1 MPADLF
7 NLRTVERLSRKVKVT
22 NKQKNAAK
30 LWLMNLDAGKLT
42 AERHNYIKFANGVL
56 RDILGYPER
65 EIEESFEKG
74 GVEFL
79 FTNEEEQKV
88 VCFELK
94 GSDQDLFSTQHR
106 VKKEQETPIKQ
117 TWDYMG
123 KHNLDYG
130 VTSNFREFVLIDKN
144 KGYSKVHRFKFTSI
158 KSDPSK
164 LKEFIAIFSKKN
176 LIVDTFAEVLYKESI
191 IEERAFTKEFYK
203 LFHETRLMLLK
214 EFIDSGATQERA
226 IHYAQ
231 IFLNRLMF
239 VLFAEDTG
247 KLPRRLPED
256 MILEVLKNRLIINE
270 HSNMV
275 YEAIIGLYRQLD
287 TGAKTP
293 VEIFG
298 FNGELFKEE
307 IPRIFFFNDMREE
320 SYFKD
325 VYQQSA
331 LKKSKQQ
338 DTIESNILSRVGKG
352 ISPIISNILLM
363 ASFDFTTEVN
373 VNILGHIFEQSITD
387 IEKLQEG
394 EASKRKKEG
403 IYYTPEYITDYI
415 CRNTII
421 PYLSKNN
428 ATTTVEELINEHKDN
443 FEVLEKKLKD
453 LRILDPACGSG
464 AFLIKAVDVLLEIHK
479 ALIEAKAV
487 QGKYEKRV
495 FGKRG
500 QEERYLSF
508 SKYYDEDEARKIIE
522 DNIHG
527 VDINEESVEITKL
540 SLYLKI
546 AREKKKLLDLSKNI
560 KCGNSL
566 IDDPEVAG
574 GKAFNWEKEFPGISN
589 YGIFDIII
597 GNPPWGADIEKIDA
611 YLRETKS
618 YSLAE
623 GQYDIYEL
631 FIELSISLLKE
642 NGIFGFIIPDSILLP
657 EHMSLRK
664 LLINKV
670 SLLKLL
676 KLGEGIFEDVYRAA
690 FILSFVKNQ
699 NISQDV
705 LCLVANKDDRKK
717 LREGSATL
725 GVICSQKGHFL
736 QQTHFKGKRNVA
748 FDINISEEDLKII
761 GRVVS
766 DPIDWDDLFT
776 TGRGVELSK
785 SGEVMLCPYC
795 LKWDNIP
802 VKSKGKFTP
811 KKCTH
816 CSKVYNYDEAAEH
829 NLIIK
834 DKKNGDEWK
843 PILTGESVNRYYNV
857 YGLFI
862 DTTKEGINYKKNELY
877 VGKKILIRKTGVGIY
892 ASIDNQDALT
902 NQVVFIYKLKPTAI
916 SQGYKPEYF
925 LGVINS
931 RLMLY
936 YYFTKFAD
944 TEWKSFPYLTQ
955 KVIQTLPVK
964 KIDFKNHVEKNIH
977 DDISDL
983 VYIAT
988 NENKH
993 ITLEIDAKIERLVMK
1008 LYNISNKECDKIMK
1022 SFDKVQELRIMREIK
1037 VSNPSIFHPSR

>member
-7 NLRTVERLSRKVKVT
+7 NVRTVGRLSRKVKVS

-65 EIEESFEKG
+65 EIEEAFEKG

-106 VKKEQETPIKQ
+106 LKKEQETPIKQ

-144 KGYSKVHRFKFTSI
+144 KGYSKVHRFEFTSI
-158 KSDPSK
+158 KSEPTK
-164 LKEFIAIFSKKN
+164 LNEFIAIFSKKN

-214 EFIDSGATQERA
+214 EFIDSGATQEQA

-256 MILEVLKNRLIINE
+256 RILEVLKNRLIINE

-293 VEIFG
+293 VELFG

-307 IPRIFFFNDMREE
+307 IPRTFFFNDMREE

-338 DTIESNILSRVGKG
+338 DIIESNILSKVGKG
-352 ISPIISNILLM
+352 ISPIIANILLM
-363 ASFDFTTEVN
+363 ASLDFTTEVN

-428 ATTTVEELINEHKDN
+428 AATTVEELIDEHKDN

-495 FGKRG
+495 LGKRG
-500 QEERYLSF
+500 QEERYHSF

-522 DNIHG
+522 DNIYG

-574 GKAFNWEKEFPGISN
+574 DKAFNWKKEFPELLNQG
-589 YGIFDIII
+589 GFEIII
-597 GNPPWGADIEKIDA
+597 GNPPYIPTETMSNQEKSE
-611 YLRETKS
+611 YLKKFNCLERK
-618 YSLAE
+618 
-623 GQYDIYEL
+623 YDSSIV
-631 FIELSISLLKE
+631 FILNS
-642 NGIFGFIIPDSILLP
+642 
-657 EHMSLRK
+657 
-664 LLINKV
+664 
-670 SLLKLL
+670 LKLL
-676 KLGEGIFEDVYRAA
+676 NDSGYLSFISSVTWHTGENYIKFRKFLIEHYGIEYLINLPFDVFEDAYVDTGIYV
-690 FILSFVKNQ
+690 LSTKKKQIIKGCQFDKKFRITKIENLEFNQ
-699 NISQDV
+699 IRLEDIKPPDYKIIISTGVQSIHSRI
-705 LCLVANKDDRKK
+705 RKK
-717 LREGSATL
+717 PITELGDISISAQGL
-725 GVICSQKGHFL
+725 SASR
-736 QQTHFKGKRNVA
+736 FK
-748 FDINISEEDLKII
+748 LY
-761 GRVVS
+761 
-766 DPIDWDDLFT
+766 
-776 TGRGVELSK
+776 SK
-785 SGEVMLCPYC
+785 
-795 LKWDNIP
+795 K
-802 VKSKGKFTP
+802 
-811 KKCTH
+811 
-816 CSKVYNYDEAAEH
+816 EA
-829 NLIIK
+829 
-834 DKKNGDEWK
+834 
-843 PILTGESVNRYYNV
+843 
-857 YGLFI
+857 
-862 DTTKEGINYKKNELY
+862 
-877 VGKKILIRKTGVGIY
+877 
-892 ASIDNQDALT
+892 
-902 NQVVFIYKLKPTAI
+902 
-916 SQGYKPEYF
+916 
-925 LGVINS
+925 
-931 RLMLY
+931 
-936 YYFTKFAD
+936 
-944 TEWKSFPYLTQ
+944 
-955 KVIQTLPVK
+955 QTLPFLYKGQGYRYNLIKNVILYADMSKHQNLVKFYKKQPKIFVRRIISRQNRLMACYEEDDLVTKKDLNPFIIMDSLFKPKFILALLNSSLISYLYTQSSTIALKDDFRQTTLAELK
-964 KIDFKNHVEKNIH
+964 KIPIIQVDSKTQ
-977 DDISDL
+977 DILASKADSML
-983 VYIAT
+983 
-988 NENKH
+988 
-993 ITLEIDAKIERLVMK
+993 K
-1008 LYNISNKECDKIMK
+1008 LNKECNEKKSKFLRRISSYFGIEKYSKKLDSFWMF
-1022 SFDKVQELRIMREIK
+1022 SFDDFQKEVYRLSKKKLSLKEQDEWEDYFNDYKEELTELQQKTDETDMAIDQMVYRLYELTPGEIK
-1037 VSNPSIFHPSR
+1037 IVEEGI

>member
-7 NLRTVERLSRKVKVT
+7 NVRTVERLSRKVEVS

-42 AERHNYIKFANGVL
+42 AERHNYIKFANVVL

-79 FTNEEEQKV
+79 FTNEEEHKV

-144 KGYSKVHRFKFTSI
+144 KGYSKVHRFDITSI
-158 KSDPSK
+158 KSEPTK

-176 LIVDTFAEVLYKESI
+176 LVVDKFAEVLYKESI

-214 EFIDSGATQERA
+214 EFSDRGATQEQA

-247 KLPRRLPED
+247 KLPRRLPEE

-270 HSNMV
+270 QSNMV

-307 IPRIFFFNDMREE
+307 IPRTFFFYDMREE

-331 LKKSKQQ
+331 LKKSEQQ
-338 DTIESNILSRVGKG
+338 DSIELDILSRVGKG

-387 IEKLQEG
+387 IEKLQER
-394 EASKRKKEG
+394 ETAKRKKEG

-495 FGKRG
+495 LGKRG

-522 DNIHG
+522 DNIYG

-546 AREKKKLLDLSKNI
+546 AREKKKLIDLSKNI

-566 IDDPEVAG
+566 IDDKEIDK
-574 GKAFNWEKEFPGISN
+574 KAFNWQKEFPEIFKQG
-589 YGIFDIII
+589 GFDIVI
-597 GNPPWGADIEKIDA
+597 GNPP
-611 YLRETKS
+611 YLNMTKNNTDNTWLN
-618 YSLAE
+618 YYN
-623 GQYDIYEL
+623 GRYDSIKRANSKNLFVL
-631 FIELSISLLKE
+631 FIERTIELIKTKSALSFIVPEGLFSTRSYSDCVDILDRYGSVDLILTFEDFVFEDAVTGSVIFRFIKGEADRKQNYFQFTKSNNVIPVEKTE
-642 NGIFGFIIPDSILLP
+642 NPIEEKMNSNPT
-657 EHMSLRK
+657 
-664 LLINKV
+664 
-670 SLLKLL
+670 
-676 KLGEGIFEDVYRAA
+676 KLGY
-690 FILSFVKNQ
+690 
-699 NISQDV
+699 
-705 LCLVANKDDRKK
+705 
-717 LREGSATL
+717 
-725 GVICSQKGHFL
+725 ICSLFNSKIRSSFL
-736 QQTHFKGKRNVA
+736 T
-748 FDINISEEDLKII
+748 
-761 GRVVS
+761 
-766 DPIDWDDLFT
+766 
-776 TGRGVELSK
+776 
-785 SGEVMLCPYC
+785 
-795 LKWDNIP
+795 
-802 VKSKGKFTP
+802 
-811 KKCTH
+811 
-816 CSKVYNYDEAAEH
+816 
-829 NLIIK
+829 
-834 DKKNGDEWK
+834 
-843 PILTGESVNRYYNV
+843 
-857 YGLFI
+857 
-862 DTTKEGINYKKNELY
+862 
-877 VGKKILIRKTGVGIY
+877 
-892 ASIDNQDALT
+892 
-902 NQVVFIYKLKPTAI
+902 
-916 SQGYKPEYF
+916 
-925 LGVINS
+925 
-931 RLMLY
+931 
-936 YYFTKFAD
+936 
-944 TEWKSFPYLTQ
+944 
-955 KVIQTLPVK
+955 
-964 KIDFKNHVEKNIH
+964 
-977 DDISDL
+977 
-983 VYIAT
+983 
-988 NENKH
+988 
-993 ITLEIDAKIERLVMK
+993 
-1008 LYNISNKECDKIMK
+1008 
-1022 SFDKVQELRIMREIK
+1022 
-1037 VSNPSIFHPSR
+1037 